1 MKKLDQI
8 NSHIY
13 VPKSILNRFATIDEK
28 NRNILQYIDFR
39 DMQIKKQQH
48 QVLIPNKGIIVNKTK
63 KF

>member
-1 MKKLDQI
+1 MENEKIDKI

-28 NRNILQYIDFR
+28 NRKILQYIDFK
-39 DMQIKKQQH
+39 DMQIKKSYN
-48 QVLIPNKGIIVNKTK
+48 I